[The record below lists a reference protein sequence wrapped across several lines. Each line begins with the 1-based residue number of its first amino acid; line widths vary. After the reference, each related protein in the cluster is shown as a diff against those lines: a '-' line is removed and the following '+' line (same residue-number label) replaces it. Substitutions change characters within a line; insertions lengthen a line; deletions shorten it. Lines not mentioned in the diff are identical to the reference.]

1 MELRCKINCIAHI
14 WLSYNVYP
22 VLNKIGSAHLCH
34 PVCLKYKCLNIFFY
48 FFFGGGDRFYIAL
61 FSSDIYISHWG
72 GASFFEDVP
81 LVELCTL
88 YWHACQVRV
97 TVAELGLCCCV
108 CVTSCER
115 WLTPLCIDSWQYYKR
130 QIQYHVLQFNTT
142 PHYAFAAKRHN
153 THVLPILTVT
163 RRARVVPQ
171 FRVHTAQSCVP
182 S

>member
-1 MELRCKINCIAHI
+1 MCIRSWIKLVLHTCVTQCAWNINAWILLFI
-14 WLSYNVYP
+14 YY
-22 VLNKIGSAHLCH
+22 
-34 PVCLKYKCLNIFFY
+34 Y
-48 FFFGGGDRFYIAL
+48 FLGGGSLLYSAIL
-61 FSSDIYISHWG
+61 QWHIYLSLG